1 MSDLREHGKLV
12 RQFLKAAREL
22 ESLNVID
29 GLDNMTLGQLRE
41 ELTRRSSPGA
51 GYKQQ
56 YPRHGAKWDEEEKQR
71 LIALAEAGML
81 DVDEFAREY
90 QRRPESVLAYMVRLG
105 LLDKDHDLR

>member
-22 ESLNVID
+22 ESLNVVD
-29 GLDNMTLGQLRE
+29 GLENMTLGQLRE

-56 YPRHGAKWDEEEKQR
+56 YPRHGVKWDEEEKQR

-81 DVDEFAREY
+81 DVEEFAREY